1 MTSLLKT
8 DWGNVERL
16 IENMLNEHLRTWGF
30 YDYFI
35 INDST
40 VLIKVYDY
48 DTQRLMFTIKAQ
60 LIGEKLEVIEVW

>member
-16 IENMLNEHLRTWGF
+16 IENMLNEHLRTWGT

-60 LIGEKLEVIEVW
+60 LIGEKLVVYR